1 MKGFKNEELSHDYYR
16 NIIVYLCPNY
26 VAFNGNGGN
35 MKTRK
40 EMINALVADDL
51 RIIKQDL
58 LEEDHSY
65 LIFLL
70 TEREPYNTWS
80 DKDIKDAYKNL
91 YIAGLA

>member
-1 MKGFKNEELSHDYYR
+1 MLLSFTYER
-16 NIIVYLCPNY
+16 ALI
-26 VAFNGNGGN
+26 

-58 LEEDHSY
+58 LEDDPSY

-70 TEREPYNTWS
+70 TDREPYNTWS

-91 YIAGLA
+91 CIVGVKQDD

>member
-1 MKGFKNEELSHDYYR
+1 
-16 NIIVYLCPNY
+16 
-26 VAFNGNGGN
+26 

-58 LEEDHSY
+58 IDDDLSY
-65 LIFLL
+65 LRFLL

-80 DKDIKDAYKNL
+80 DKDIKDAYTNL
-91 YIAGLA
+91 GD

>member
-1 MKGFKNEELSHDYYR
+1 MLLFSTYERAL
-16 NIIVYLCPNY
+16 I
-26 VAFNGNGGN
+26 

-58 LEEDHSY
+58 LENDPSY

-70 TEREPYNTWS
+70 TDREPYNIWS

-91 YIAGLA
+91 YVAGLA